1 MIYEV
6 CQALYPVLICI
17 INKYGEIVQQ
27 LINSNANINNNTNN
41 NVII

>member
-6 CQALYPVLICI
+6 CQALYPVLIRI

-27 LINSNANINNNTNN
+27 LISSNANINNNTNN